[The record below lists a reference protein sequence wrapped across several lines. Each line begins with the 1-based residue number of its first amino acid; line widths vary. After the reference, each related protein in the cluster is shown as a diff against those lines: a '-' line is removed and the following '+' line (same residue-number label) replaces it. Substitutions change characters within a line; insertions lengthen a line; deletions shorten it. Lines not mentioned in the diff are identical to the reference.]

1 MKETSTTLDSIG
13 AIPRL
18 PMHAGAVDSRA
29 SAPLVLATT
38 EDIRA
43 GSVLIQRDAALP
55 DSAQFECKRYGS
67 WNLLTES
74 NGFEV
79 GRTLSDARW
88 HFFFMVPEISTGAFS
103 SNSRV
108 GLRKALK
115 KVLAAVGAKSFN
127 AVEIAEIRTRG
138 FLGWN
143 YIQVVAYA
151 RHVNN
156 TPFLPEFDPHYLP
169 GTSGTSSRSIEE
181 GPRSAQ
187 ATRASKRR
195 DGRS

>member
-1 MKETSTTLDSIG
+1 MNETPTTLDSVG

-18 PMHAGAVDSRA
+18 PMHAGAVDSKA
-29 SAPLVLATT
+29 TATLVLATT

-67 WNLLTES
+67 WNLLTEV

-88 HFFFMVPEISTGAFS
+88 HFFFMVPEVRTGAFS
-103 SNSRV
+103 SKRRL
-108 GLRKALK
+108 GLQKALK
-115 KVLAAVGAKSFN
+115 KVLAAVEAQSFN
-127 AVEIAEIRTRG
+127 AVEIAEIRTRS

-143 YIQVVAYA
+143 YIQVAAYA
-151 RHVNN
+151 RHVKSS
-156 TPFLPEFDPHYLP
+156 PFLREFDPHYP
-169 GTSGTSSRSIEE
+169 SRNVWDFKQIHRRRAQI
-181 GPRSAQ
+181 GPSQ
-187 ATRASKRR
+187 K
-195 DGRS
+195 GF

>member
-1 MKETSTTLDSIG
+1 MNETSTTLDSVG

-29 SAPLVLATT
+29 SAPLMLATT

-67 WNLLTES
+67 WNLLTEA

-79 GRTLSDARW
+79 GRTLSHARW
-88 HFFFMVPEISTGAFS
+88 HFFFMVPEVSTGAFS
-103 SNSRV
+103 SNRRV

-115 KVLAAVGAKSFN
+115 KVLAAVEAQNWN
-127 AVEIAEIRTRG
+127 AVEIAEIRTRS
-138 FLGWN
+138 FLEWN
-143 YIQVVAYA
+143 CIQVVAYA

-156 TPFLPEFDPHYLP
+156 SPFLPEFDPHYP
-169 GTSGTSSRSIEE
+169 SRNVWDFKQIH
-181 GPRSAQ
+181 RRRAQ
-187 ATRASKRR
+187 IDPSHK
-195 DGRS
+195 GF

>member
-1 MKETSTTLDSIG
+1 MEPVDRVERIRGRANLVRRKVALFLHG
-13 AIPRL
+13 AR
-18 PMHAGAVDSRA
+18 GQS
-29 SAPLVLATT
+29 
-38 EDIRA
+38 
-43 GSVLIQRDAALP
+43 
-55 DSAQFECKRYGS
+55 
-67 WNLLTES
+67 
-74 NGFEV
+74 
-79 GRTLSDARW
+79 
-88 HFFFMVPEISTGAFS
+88 GAFS

-115 KVLAAVGAKSFN
+115 KVLAAVEAKSFN